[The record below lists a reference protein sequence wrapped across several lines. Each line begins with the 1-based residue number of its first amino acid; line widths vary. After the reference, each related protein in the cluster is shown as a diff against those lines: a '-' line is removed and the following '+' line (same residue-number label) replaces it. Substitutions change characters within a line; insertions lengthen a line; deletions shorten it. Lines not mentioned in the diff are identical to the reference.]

1 MSKKRLFKILQ
12 IILPLFLGVFLIWF
26 SYNKFTPE
34 QIQEI
39 KTYFKQAD
47 YRFVLISLL
56 LGLASNLSRARRWNL
71 LIQAMHYRPRFYNS
85 VMAVYITY
93 LMNLFIPRSGEI
105 SRAVVLSKYEE
116 IPFDKVMGTV
126 ITERLIDALVLLV
139 LILVTL
145 YFQFPLLS
153 EYFTSEIQLGAI
165 YPWLLGGGL
174 LGLLALYFIF
184 IANSILSQK
193 IRHFLRGLK
202 EGVFSIFYMKKK
214 WAFMAHTL
222 FIWVMYIAMYYVM
235 IFALEQTSQI
245 SAAGILC
252 SFVAGG
258 ITITLT
264 NSGFGSYPFVIASIL
279 VLFNIPETTGT
290 AFGWLVWT
298 TQTLSVIVLG
308 GLSFLLLP
316 VFNKTK

>member
-1 MSKKRLFKILQ
+1 MSKRSLFKILQ
-12 IILPLFLGVFLIWF
+12 IILPLFLGLFLIVY

-34 QIQEI
+34 QLLEI
-39 KTYFKQAD
+39 KTHFRQAD
-47 YRFVLISLL
+47 YRFVLVSLFF
-56 LGLASNLSRARRWNL
+56 GIASNLSRARRWNL
-71 LIQAMHYRPRFYNS
+71 LIHAMHYRPRYHNS

-105 SRAVVLSKYEE
+105 SRALVLSKYED

-126 ITERLIDALVLLV
+126 ITERLIDALVLLG
-139 LILVTL
+139 LILLTL
-145 YFQFPLLS
+145 FFQFPLLS
-153 EYFTSEIQLGAI
+153 EYFSTEINLSAI
-165 YPWLLGGGL
+165 YPWLLILGIVGL
-174 LGLLALYFIF
+174 IALYFIF
-184 IANSILSQK
+184 IANSVLSKK

-202 EGVFSIFYMKKK
+202 EGIFSIFYMKKK
-214 WAFMAHTL
+214 WAFIGHTL
-222 FIWVMYIAMYYVM
+222 FIWGMYVAMYYVM

-245 SAAGILC
+245 SVAGLLC

-264 NSGFGSYPFVIASIL
+264 NSGFGSYPFVIAGIL
-279 VLFNIPETTGT
+279 LLFNIPETTGT
-290 AFGWLVWT
+290 AFGWLVWSA
-298 TQTLSVIVLG
+298 QTLSVIVLG